1 MMCVDFNP
9 YHPHI
14 LAAGLHDGHIVIYNL
29 QKDRNMPLYVS
40 DSSNGKHSDIVWQ
53 VRVDVTIECDSKSL

>member
-1 MMCVDFNP
+1 M
-9 YHPHI
+9 
-14 LAAGLHDGHIVIYNL
+14 LSAGLHDGNIVIYNP
-29 QKDRNMPLYVS
+29 QKDKKMPLYVS